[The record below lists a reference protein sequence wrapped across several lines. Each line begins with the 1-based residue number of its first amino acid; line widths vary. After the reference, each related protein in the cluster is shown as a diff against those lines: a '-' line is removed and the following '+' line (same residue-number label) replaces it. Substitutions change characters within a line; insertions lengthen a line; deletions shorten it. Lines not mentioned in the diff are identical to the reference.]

1 MYLEQQLQKLT
12 DAVTQLILV
21 IESQRLPVAQL
32 PIVEQVVTVPVFA
45 APAPVAPV
53 VNVPSPPV
61 FAAPAPVTPA
71 AVMPPPPVF
80 AAPAPVAPV
89 VNVPSPP
96 VFAAPAP
103 VTPAAVMPPPPVF
116 AAPAPVAP
124 VVNVPFTDGKGLI
137 DYVMKSYSEMGTEK
151 GAGIGNVL
159 NQLGY
164 KNIND
169 VKPEHYAALFAGIE
183 GLK

>member
-1 MYLEQQLQKLT
+1 MSLELNIQQLT

-21 IESQRLPVAQL
+21 IESQKLPVAQL
-32 PIVEQVVTVPVFA
+32 PIVEQVVT
-45 APAPVAPV
+45 APV
-53 VNVPSPPV
+53 VTPPPMLNAVPATS
-61 FAAPAPVTPA
+61 APAPVTPA

-89 VNVPSPP
+89 VN
-96 VFAAPAP
+96 A
-103 VTPAAVMPPPPVF
+103 
-116 AAPAPVAP
+116 
-124 VVNVPFTDGKGLI
+124 PFTDGKGLI